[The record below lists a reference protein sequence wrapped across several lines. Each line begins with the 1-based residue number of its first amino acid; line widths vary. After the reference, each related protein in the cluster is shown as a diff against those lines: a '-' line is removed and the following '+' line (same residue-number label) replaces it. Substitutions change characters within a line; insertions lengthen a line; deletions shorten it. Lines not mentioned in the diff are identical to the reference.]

1 MNGSYSDIL
10 ISDNSIQEGVKSLQ
24 IKAAIEY
31 LNELDLD
38 YQKINKDSDL
48 IIFNLSKKNT
58 KLIEPLICM
67 RCRVSFGLY
76 KFIVRLYNEKKE
88 FYEVNL
94 FDMLSLILLDDGSP
108 SLHIIQNDETKE
120 SNPVNWDNLKKV
132 NESGDNFNYYFL
144 EIIYN
149 WNPVLS
155 NLSTFI
161 NDRSKGNEDLKKYLK
176 SKGCLLIRDW
186 ALLGDS
192 TPTRVRNA
200 WIRCGEKLSLKYVE
214 SLHDSYLKKYK
225 ECRPKYI
232 KKFGKNKKWEPDIE
246 FLVSLSPPQE
256 NNDNLILIAEA
267 IRKYLSGI
275 YQARDLKDHEKN
287 SLEPVSENNV
297 NFPDEFDNLNLI
309 LESIK
314 EFSLETINEI
324 IGPEKSRW
332 AKYPDRKKAWKLF
345 SMGYSQRFIAE
356 ECNHKQSW
364 VSKLIP
370 EKSIKAKIT
379 QKTAKHLSQINEFHI
394 LREDPLVLENF
405 ITELENF
412 LGTPEQEGDIP
423 LLRKMAA
430 QVIL

>member
-120 SNPVNWDNLKKV
+120 SKPVNWDNLKKV
-132 NESGDNFNYYFL
+132 NESGYNFNYYFL

-186 ALLGDS
+186 ALLGGS
-192 TPTRVRNA
+192 SPTRVRNA
-200 WIRCGEKLSLKYVE
+200 WTRCGEKLSLKYVE

-267 IRKYLSGI
+267 IRKYLSGV

-287 SLEPVSENNV
+287 SLESVSENNV

-314 EFSLETINEI
+314 EFSLEIINEI

>member
-10 ISDNSIQEGVKSLQ
+10 ISDNSTQTGAKSLQ
-24 IKAAIEY
+24 IKAAISY
-31 LNELDLD
+31 LKELDLD
-38 YQKINKDSDL
+38 YQKINIDSDL
-48 IIFNLSKKNT
+48 IIFNLSKKNS

-76 KFIVRLYNEKKE
+76 KYIERLYNEKKE

-108 SLHIIQNDETKE
+108 SLYIIQNNETKE
-120 SNPVNWDNLKKV
+120 SNPVNWDNLNKV
-132 NESGDNFNYYFL
+132 NEIGGNFNYYSL

-161 NDRSKGNEDLKKYLK
+161 NNRSKGNEDLKKYLK

-192 TPTRVRNA
+192 SQTRVRNA
-200 WIRCGEKLSLKYVE
+200 WTRCGEKLSLKYVE

-225 ECRPKYI
+225 ECRYKYI

-246 FLVSLSPPQE
+246 FLESLSPPQE
-256 NNDNLILIAEA
+256 KPENLILIAEA
-267 IRKYLSGI
+267 IRKYLCGV
-275 YQARDLKDHEKN
+275 YQARDIKDYEDN
-287 SLEPVSENNV
+287 PSESVSENNL
-297 NFPDEFDNLNLI
+297 NFSNEFDNLNLI
-309 LESIK
+309 LEYIK
-314 EFSLETINEI
+314 ESSLEIINEI

-332 AKYPDRKKAWKLF
+332 SKDPDREKAWKLF
-345 SMGYSQRFIAE
+345 SMGYSQRFIAK

-370 EKSIKAKIT
+370 EKSIKARIT
-379 QKTAKHLSQINEFHI
+379 QKTAKDLSQINEFQI
-394 LREDPLVLENF
+394 LRVNPLVLENF
-405 ITELENF
+405 ITELGIF
-412 LGTPEQEGDIP
+412 LGLPEQEGDIP
-423 LLRKMAA
+423 LLRKLVAR
-430 QVIL
+430 VIL

>member
-10 ISDNSIQEGVKSLQ
+10 ISDNSTQRGAKSLQ
-24 IKAAIEY
+24 IKAAISY
-31 LNELDLD
+31 LKELDLD
-38 YQKINKDSDL
+38 YQKINIDSDL
-48 IIFNLSKKNT
+48 IIFNLSKKNS

-76 KFIVRLYNEKKE
+76 KYIERLYNEKKE

-108 SLHIIQNDETKE
+108 SLYIIQNNETKE
-120 SNPVNWDNLKKV
+120 SNPVNWDNLNKV
-132 NESGDNFNYYFL
+132 NESGDNFNYYSL

-161 NDRSKGNEDLKKYLK
+161 NNRSKGNEDLKKYLK

-192 TPTRVRNA
+192 SQTRVRNA
-200 WIRCGEKLSLKYVE
+200 WTRCGEKLSLKYVE

-225 ECRPKYI
+225 ECRYKYI

-246 FLVSLSPPQE
+246 FLESLSPPQE
-256 NNDNLILIAEA
+256 KPENLILIAEA
-267 IRKYLSGI
+267 IRKYLSGV
-275 YQARDLKDHEKN
+275 YQARDIKDYEEN
-287 SLEPVSENNV
+287 SSESVSEINV
-297 NFPDEFDNLNLI
+297 NFSDEFDNLNLI

-314 EFSLETINEI
+314 ESSLEIINEI

-332 AKYPDRKKAWKLF
+332 SKDPDREKAWKLF
-345 SMGYSQRFIAE
+345 SMGYSQRFIAK

-370 EKSIKAKIT
+370 EKSIKARIT
-379 QKTAKHLSQINEFHI
+379 QKTAKNLSQIDQFQI
-394 LREDPLVLENF
+394 LRLNPLVLENF
-405 ITELENF
+405 ITELGNF
-412 LGTPEQEGDIP
+412 LGLPEQEGDIP
-423 LLRKMAA
+423 LLRKLVAR
-430 QVIL
+430 VIL

>member
-10 ISDNSIQEGVKSLQ
+10 ISDNSILEGVKSLQ

-200 WIRCGEKLSLKYVE
+200 WIRCGETLSLKYVE

-267 IRKYLSGI
+267 IRKYLSGV

-314 EFSLETINEI
+314 EFSLEIINEI

-356 ECNHKQSW
+356 ECNYKQSW